1 MRKIWTIA
9 WKDVSTTF
17 RDRNLVLI
25 MLAAPLAVATV
36 IALAF
41 GGLSGGDIPISN
53 IPVAI
58 VNLDKGANNQNLGDI
73 YVNTFIPAADNS
85 GNTFSFAAC
94 TLDGATNNSSEPNG
108 NSSTLESLVKAERLT
123 DVSTAKADVDS
134 GKYMAAVI
142 IPEDFTQK
150 VSIGAGNLTI
160 EPSSVEVYANGG
172 REIQAGIIRSI
183 VESITNQIATGNVTL
198 QSLFAS
204 VGSRFGLASQLTL
217 ATSKS
222 FNDNIACAFTPG
234 LNKLTIDQQSVQGQK
249 ASGAI
254 PLLILFGSAQAMFFT
269 LFTGQGGVN
278 GIFEE
283 RKQWTLQRLVVT
295 PTPRLYI
302 LIGKMLGVLVNCI
315 LQLVFLFIALTIVGS
330 ILNKGFVVIW
340 GTNYLAIGAV
350 IFAAALAATGL
361 GTLLAGVAKTP
372 EQGQIYGSLIN
383 MGMAVLGGAFGFQL
397 PEVLSRFSL
406 LYWGAGAFQKLANGS
421 NDIGL
426 NLVVLLAMGV
436 VMFSIGFWL
445 FNKRLDV

>member
-25 MLAAPLAVATV
+25 MLAAPLAVATI

-41 GGLSGGDIPISN
+41 GSAAGGDIPIKD

-58 VNLDKGANNQNLGDI
+58 VNLDKGANGQNLGEQ
-73 YVNTFIPAADNS
+73 YVNVFIPPPETGGS
-85 GNTFSFAAC
+85 TTPAC
-94 TLDGATNNSSEPNG
+94 KLLSSTDASPNG
-108 NSSTLESLVKAERLT
+108 NSSLESLVNATQLDTVEA
-123 DVSTAKADVDS
+123 AKAGVDD
-134 GKYMAAVI
+134 GTYMVAVM
-142 IPEDFTQK
+142 IPEDFSQK
-150 VSIGAGNLTI
+150 VSIGVGKLTV
-160 EPSSVEVYANGG
+160 EPSSVQVYANQG

-183 VESITNQIATGNVTL
+183 VESITNQIATGNITV
-198 QSLFAS
+198 QSLLATVS
-204 VGSRFGLASQLTL
+204 SRFGVGQLL
-217 ATSKS
+217 GLVSSKGFS
-222 FNDNIACAFTPG
+222 DNIPCAYMPG

-249 ASGAI
+249 ANGAI

-302 LIGKMLGVLVNCI
+302 LVGKMLGVLVNCI

-330 ILNKGFVVIW
+330 VLNKGFVVIW
-340 GTNYLAIGAV
+340 GTNYLLIGLV
-350 IFAAALAATGL
+350 IVAAALAATGL

-372 EQGQIYGSLIN
+372 EQGQIFGSLIN
-383 MGMAVLGGAFGFQL
+383 IAMAVLGGAFGFQL

-406 LYWGAGAFQKLANGS
+406 LYWGSGAFQKLANGS
-421 NDIGL
+421 TDVGL
-426 NLVVLLAMGV
+426 NLAILTAMGV
-436 VMFSIGFWL
+436 LMFVAGFWL
-445 FNKRLDV
+445 FNRRLDI

>member
-41 GGLSGGDIPISN
+41 GGLAGGDIPIKD

-58 VNLDKGANNQNLGDI
+58 VNLDKGTNSQNLGDI
-73 YVNTFIPAADNS
+73 YVNTFIPPADGS
-85 GNTFSFAAC
+85 GNTNAAC
-94 TLDGATNNSSEPNG
+94 KLEGA
-108 NSSTLESLVKAERLT
+108 STSNVDSGSLQSLVKATQL
-123 DVSTAKADVDS
+123 DDPAAAKTNVDN
-134 GKYMAAVI
+134 GTYMAAII

-150 VSIGAGNLTI
+150 VSIGVGKLTV
-160 EPSSVEVYANGG
+160 EPSSVEVYVNQG

-183 VESITNQIATGNVTL
+183 VESITNQIATGNITL
-198 QSLFAS
+198 QSLFATIS
-204 VGSRFGLASQLTL
+204 NKFGVAQIIGVVTNKNF
-217 ATSKS
+217 A
-222 FNDNIACAFTPG
+222 DNIACAFTPG

-249 ASGAI
+249 SSGAI

-295 PTPRLYI
+295 PTPRLSI

-340 GTNYLAIGAV
+340 GDNYLLIGLV
-350 IFAAALAATGL
+350 ILAAALAATGL
-361 GTLLAGVAKTP
+361 GTLVAGVAKTP

-421 NDIGL
+421 NDVGL
-426 NLVVLLAMGV
+426 NLLVLLTMGV
-436 VMFSIGFWL
+436 VMFTIGFWL

>member
-41 GGLSGGDIPISN
+41 GGVAGGDIPIKD

-58 VNLDKGANNQNLGDI
+58 VNLDKGANGQNFGDV
-73 YVNTFIPAADNS
+73 YVNAFIPAANGS
-85 GNTFSFAAC
+85 
-94 TLDGATNNSSEPNG
+94 GATA
-108 NSSTLESLVKAERLT
+108 STCKIEGATSASGDSASLQSLVKAVKAD
-123 DVSTAKADVDS
+123 DVSAVKADVDK
-134 GKYMAAVI
+134 GTYMAAII
-142 IPEDFTQK
+142 IPADFTQK
-150 VSIGAGNLTI
+150 VSIGPGKFTI
-160 EPSSVEVYANGG
+160 EASSIELYVNRG

-183 VESITNQIATGNVTL
+183 VEGITNQITTGNITL
-198 QSLFAS
+198 QALFAS
-204 VGSRFGLASQLTL
+204 VGKTFGVGQTLAL
-217 ATSKS
+217 ATSKAFS
-222 FNDNIACAFTPG
+222 DNIACAFAPG
-234 LNKLTIDQQSVQGQK
+234 LSKLTINQESVKGQ
-249 ASGAI
+249 ATSGAI

-283 RKQWTLQRLVVT
+283 RKQWTLQRLVMT
-295 PTPRLYI
+295 PTPRIYI
-302 LIGKMLGVLVNCI
+302 LVGKMVGVLVNCI

-340 GTNYLAIGAV
+340 GTNYLAIGLV
-350 IFAAALAATGL
+350 IIAAALAATGL
-361 GTLLAGVAKTP
+361 GALLAGVAKTP
-372 EQGQIYGSLIN
+372 EQGQIYGSLVN
-383 MGMAVLGGAFGFQL
+383 VAMAVLGGAFGFQL

-421 NDIGL
+421 TDIGL
-426 NLVVLLAMGV
+426 NLVILTAMGA
-436 VMFSIGFWL
+436 VMFGIGFWL
-445 FNKRLDV
+445 FNRRLDV

>member
-25 MLAAPLAVATV
+25 MLAAPLAVATI

-41 GGLSGGDIPISN
+41 GGAGDDVPIKD

-58 VNLDKGANNQNLGDI
+58 VNLDKGANGQNLGDI
-73 YVNTFIPAADNS
+73 YVNTFIPAADGS
-85 GNTFSFAAC
+85 
-94 TLDGATNNSSEPNG
+94 NNSNG
-108 NSSTLESLVKAERLT
+108 TCKLAEASTTNADSSILQSLVKAVKLD
-123 DVSTAKADVDS
+123 DVNAAKIAVDNGTYTAAI
-134 GKYMAAVI
+134 I
-142 IPEDFTQK
+142 IPEDFSQK
-150 VSIGAGNLTI
+150 VSIGIGKLTI
-160 EPSSVEVYANGG
+160 EPSNIELYANRG

-183 VESITNQIATGNVTL
+183 VESISNPIMTGNITL
-198 QSLFAS
+198 QAMFAS
-204 VGSRFGLASQLTL
+204 VGAKFGAVQQLSLANSQ
-217 ATSKS
+217 S
-222 FNDNIACAFTPG
+222 FKDNIACAFTPG
-234 LNKLTIDQQSVQGQK
+234 ISKLTIDQQSVQGQK
-249 ASGAI
+249 TSGAI

-283 RKQWTLQRLVVT
+283 RKQGTLQRLVVT
-295 PTPRLYI
+295 PTPRMVI

-330 ILNKGFVVIW
+330 VLNKGFVVIW
-340 GTNYLAIGAV
+340 GSNYLLIGLTIV
-350 IFAAALAATGL
+350 GAALASTGL

-383 MGMAVLGGAFGFQL
+383 TGMAVLGGAFGFQL
-397 PEVLSRFSL
+397 PEVVSRFSL
-406 LYWGAGAFQKLANGS
+406 LYWGADAFQKLANGS
-421 NDIGL
+421 TDVGL
-426 NLVVLLAMGV
+426 NLVVLVAMGV
-436 VMFSIGFWL
+436 VMFIIGFWL

>member
-41 GGLSGGDIPISN
+41 GGIGEDIPIKD

-58 VNLDKGANNQNLGDI
+58 VNLDKGANGQNLGDL
-73 YVNTFIPAADNS
+73 YVNTFIPSAESGGNGIAFSACKLNESDSAA
-85 GNTFSFAAC
+85 
-94 TLDGATNNSSEPNG
+94 NG
-108 NSSTLESLVKAERLT
+108 DSSTLGSLVKAVKLE
-123 DVSTAKADVDS
+123 DVNAVKTAVDN
-134 GKYMAAVI
+134 GTYMAAII

-150 VSIGAGNLTI
+150 VSIGVGKMTI
-160 EPSSVEVYANGG
+160 ESSSIELYANRG

-183 VESITNQIATGNVTL
+183 VESITNQIATGNITL
-198 QSLFAS
+198 QTLFAS
-204 VGSRFGLASQLTL
+204 VSTKFGPVQQLTL
-217 ATSKS
+217 ANSPS
-222 FNDNIACAFTPG
+222 FKDNIACAFTPG
-234 LNKLTIDQQSVQGQK
+234 ISRLTIDQQSVQGEKQ
-249 ASGAI
+249 SGGAI
-254 PLLILFGSAQAMFFT
+254 PLLIVFGSAQAMFFT

-283 RKQWTLQRLVVT
+283 RKQGTLQRLVVT
-295 PTPRLYI
+295 PTPRITI

-340 GTNYLAIGAV
+340 GSNYLLIGLV
-350 IFAAALAATGL
+350 IVGAALASTGL

-383 MGMAVLGGAFGFQL
+383 MGMAILGGAFGFQL
-397 PEVLSRFSL
+397 PEIMARFSL
-406 LYWGAGAFQKLANGS
+406 LYWGSDAFQKLANGS
-421 NDIGL
+421 TDVGL
-426 NLVVLLAMGV
+426 NLVVLLVMGA
-436 VMFSIGFWL
+436 VMFVIGFWL

>member
-41 GGLSGGDIPISN
+41 GGIGQDVPIKD

-58 VNLDKGANNQNLGDI
+58 VNLDKGANSQNLGDI
-73 YVNTFIPAADNS
+73 YVNTFIPSAAS
-85 GNTFSFAAC
+85 GENNAGDGTCALSAGNNASRDSG
-94 TLDGATNNSSEPNG
+94 TLAT
-108 NSSTLESLVKAERLT
+108 LVKAT
-123 DVSTAKADVDS
+123 QVDDVNAVKTAVDN
-134 GKYMAAVI
+134 GTYMAAVI

-150 VSIGAGNLTI
+150 VSIGVGKLTI
-160 EPSSVEVYANGG
+160 EPSSIEVYANRG

-183 VESITNQIATGNVTL
+183 VENISNQIATGNITL
-198 QSLFAS
+198 QVLFGS
-204 VGSRFGLASQLTL
+204 VGSKFGAVQQLALANSQ
-217 ATSKS
+217 S
-222 FNDNIACAFTPG
+222 FKDNIACAFTPG
-234 LNKLTIDQQSVQGQK
+234 VSTVTIDQQTVQGQTK
-249 ASGAI
+249 NGAI

-295 PTPRLYI
+295 PTPRIYI
-302 LIGKMLGVLVNCI
+302 LIGKMLGVWVNCI

-330 ILNKGFVVIW
+330 IINKGFVVIW
-340 GTNYLAIGAV
+340 GTNYLLIGLV
-350 IFAAALAATGL
+350 IIGAALAATGL

-383 MGMAVLGGAFGFQL
+383 TGMAVLGGAFGFQL
-397 PEVLSRFSL
+397 PEFVSRFSL
-406 LYWGAGAFQKLANGS
+406 LYWGADAFQKLANGS
-421 NDIGL
+421 TDVGL
-426 NLVVLLAMGV
+426 NLVVLLGIGVAM
-436 VMFSIGFWL
+436 FAIGFWL
-445 FNKRLDV
+445 FNRRLEV

>member
-41 GGLSGGDIPISN
+41 GSAAGGDIPIKD

-58 VNLDKGANNQNLGDI
+58 VNLDKGANGQNLGDS
-73 YVNTFIPAADNS
+73 YVDTFIPKADINGTPHGSCAQITTIAKGSSDS
-85 GNTFSFAAC
+85 GSGS
-94 TLDGATNNSSEPNG
+94 LQ
-108 NSSTLESLVKAERLT
+108 SLVKAVKL
-123 DVSTAKADVDS
+123 DDASAAKVGVDN
-134 GKYMAAVI
+134 GTYMAAVI
-142 IPEDFTQK
+142 IPEDFSQK
-150 VSIGAGNLTI
+150 VSIGLGKLTI
-160 EPSSVEVYANGG
+160 EPSSVEVYANRG

-183 VESITNQIATGNVTL
+183 TEGITNQIATGTITV
-198 QSLFAS
+198 QSLIAS
-204 VGSRFGLASQLTL
+204 VSAKFGLAQLGIL
-217 ATSKS
+217 VGGSAFK
-222 FNDNIACAFTPG
+222 NNIGCAFIPG
-234 LNKLTIDQQSVQGQK
+234 WNKLVIAQQSVQGQK
-249 ASGAI
+249 GNGAI

-283 RKQWTLQRLVVT
+283 RKQWTLQRLVMT
-295 PTPRLYI
+295 PTPRMYI
-302 LIGKMLGVLVNCI
+302 LTGKMLGVLVNCI

-330 ILNKGFVVIW
+330 ILNGGFVVIW
-340 GTNYLAIGAV
+340 GTNYLLIGVV
-350 IFAAALAATGL
+350 IIAAALAATGL
-361 GTLLAGVAKTP
+361 GALLAGVAKTP

-383 MGMAVLGGAFGFQL
+383 IAMAVLGGAFGFQL
-397 PEVLSRFSL
+397 PEVASRFSL
-406 LYWGAGAFQKLANGS
+406 LYWGSGAFQKLANGS
-421 NDIGL
+421 TDVGL
-426 NLVVLLAMGV
+426 NLLVLTVMGV

>member
-17 RDRNLVLI
+17 RDRNLVLV
-25 MLAAPLAVATV
+25 MLAAPLAVATI

-41 GGLSGGDIPISN
+41 GGAAGGDIPIKD

-58 VNLDKGANNQNLGDI
+58 VNLDKGANSQNLGDI
-73 YVNTFIPAADNS
+73 YVNAFIPSANGGENVSGTCKLADASASTANS
-85 GNTFSFAAC
+85 GS
-94 TLDGATNNSSEPNG
+94 LQ
-108 NSSTLESLVKAERLT
+108 SLVKAT
-123 DVSTAKADVDS
+123 KVDDPAAAKANVDN
-134 GKYMAAVI
+134 GTYMAAII
-142 IPEDFTQK
+142 IPEDFSQK
-150 VSIGAGNLTI
+150 LSIGVGKLTV
-160 EPSSVEVYANGG
+160 EPSSVEVYVNQG

-183 VESITNQIATGNVTL
+183 VESITNQIATGNIAL

-204 VGSRFGLASQLTL
+204 ISTKFGIAQIVPVVTNQ
-217 ATSKS
+217 S
-222 FNDNIACAFTPG
+222 FADNIACAFTPA
-234 LNKLTIDQQSVQGQK
+234 LNKLTIDQQSVKGQS
-249 ASGAI
+249 ANGAI

-295 PTPRLYI
+295 PTPRMYI
-302 LIGKMLGVLVNCI
+302 LVGKMLGVLTNCI

-330 ILNKGFVVIW
+330 VLNKGFVVIW
-340 GTNYLAIGAV
+340 GSNYLLLALV
-350 IFAAALAATGL
+350 IIAAALAATGL
-361 GTLLAGVAKTP
+361 GALLAGVAKTP

-383 MGMAVLGGAFGFQL
+383 IAMAVLGGAFGFQL
-397 PEVLSRFSL
+397 PEVAARFSL
-406 LYWGAGAFQKLANGS
+406 LYWGSGAFQKLANGS
-421 NDIGL
+421 TDVGL
-426 NLVVLLAMGV
+426 NLLVLTAMGL

>member
-1 MRKIWTIA
+1 
-9 WKDVSTTF
+9 
-17 RDRNLVLI
+17 
-25 MLAAPLAVATV
+25 
-36 IALAF
+36 
-41 GGLSGGDIPISN
+41 
-53 IPVAI
+53 
-58 VNLDKGANNQNLGDI
+58 
-73 YVNTFIPAADNS
+73 
-85 GNTFSFAAC
+85 
-94 TLDGATNNSSEPNG
+94 
-108 NSSTLESLVKAERLT
+108 
-123 DVSTAKADVDS
+123 
-134 GKYMAAVI
+134 
-142 IPEDFTQK
+142 
-150 VSIGAGNLTI
+150 
-160 EPSSVEVYANGG
+160 
-172 REIQAGIIRSI
+172 
-183 VESITNQIATGNVTL
+183 
-198 QSLFAS
+198 
-204 VGSRFGLASQLTL
+204 LASQLAL

-222 FNDNIACAFTPG
+222 FNDNISCAFTAG

-295 PTPRLYI
+295 PTPRLSI

-350 IFAAALAATGL
+350 IFAAALSATGL

-397 PEVLSRFSL
+397 PEVLSRLSL

-426 NLVVLLAMGV
+426 NLLVLLAMGG